1 MAPSEIAEALGC
13 RFKSA
18 MPRGQSYTLEGQLLY
33 GRVGL
38 LALRMDG
45 GGTWQLDAPR
55 RMQPLVG
62 KRDTVSGIRSAFNM
76 IDVNEFAPA

>member
-1 MAPSEIAEALGC
+1 
-13 RFKSA
+13 
-18 MPRGQSYTLEGQLLY
+18 
-33 GRVGL
+33 L

-55 RMQPLVG
+55 RMQPFVG
-62 KRDTVSGIRSAFNM
+62 RRVTVSGILSGFDL